1 MAPLRRTVVAAAC
14 AGALALPLPAH
25 ADDVRASASTA
36 SVIRDGLAGTIGQL
50 DAAER
55 RSNDAEFRRRVEEA
69 ALSAAVVE
77 RLAATRDMQQTRHE
91 LAIARVRLV
100 RAQRALAVEERLLGA
115 QLVETYRFGGPAA
128 QAEMAWRVL
137 TESSNPLEAARAMD
151 ELGEVV
157 GFQADVVE
165 EHRAAVRQRLVEE
178 RVAERRHRTAME
190 RLAAAVARE
199 AAATATV
206 EVELARAAVAERAVL
221 AAIDN
226 LFRAE
231 EELIA
236 DGHDPVEVLEA
247 SGHWLSI
254 LPRLEAEVAVASADP
269 THAHDDPGPDEPV
282 ALADRREWLEN
293 RHAALA
299 SELALSRAERRLRD
313 NWVCPLSYGEFT
325 NDYHYPRSHGRRHKG
340 LDMFSTIGTPI
351 VAIQS
356 GFVVTRDETDNF
368 NGEYDLGGVTV
379 TIATRPDR
387 PWRVDQSLLPD
398 DGDATEEWYY
408 AHLDA
413 IADEV
418 VVDAWIEAGQVIGW
432 VGDTGNARGTPP
444 HLHLGWQVGNR
455 NVNPFPSMA
464 VACSPDRPQ
473 AGRIG

>member
-1 MAPLRRTVVAAAC
+1 M
-14 AGALALPLPAH
+14 PLPAY
-25 ADDVRASASTA
+25 AEDVRASASTA
-36 SVIRDGLAGTIGQL
+36 SAIRDGLARAIGQL
-50 DAAER
+50 DTAER
-55 RSNDAEFRRRVEEA
+55 RSNEAESRRRSEEA

-77 RLAATRDMQQTRHE
+77 RQAATRHMQQTRHD
-91 LAIARVRLV
+91 LALARVRLV
-100 RAQRALAVEERLLGA
+100 RAQRALAAEEQVLGA

-165 EHRAAVRQRLVEE
+165 EHRAALRQRQIEE
-178 RVAERRHRTAME
+178 RMAQRRHGAAME
-190 RLAAAVARE
+190 RLAAAVVVE
-199 AAATATV
+199 AASAATV
-206 EVELARAAVAERAVL
+206 ESELARAAAAERAVL
-221 AAIDN
+221 AAIDR
-226 LFRAE
+226 LFEAE
-231 EELIA
+231 DDLIA
-236 DGHDPVEVLEA
+236 DGHDPVDVLEA
-247 SGHWLSI
+247 SGLWLSI
-254 LPRLEAEVAVASADP
+254 LPRLEAEVANASAAP
-269 THAHDDPGPDEPV
+269 THTHAAQAAEDAEEPEEPV
-282 ALADRREWLEN
+282 ALADRRDWLAN
-293 RHAALA
+293 RHTALA
-299 SELALSRAERRLRD
+299 SELALTRAERRLRD
-313 NWVCPLSYGEFT
+313 NWVCPLAHGEFA

-398 DGDATEEWYY
+398 ADDATEEWYY

-418 VVDAWIEAGQVIGW
+418 VLDAWIKAGQVIGW

-455 NVNPFPSMA
+455 NVNPFPSIA
-464 VACSPDRPQ
+464 VACSPDRPLP
-473 AGRIG
+473 